1 MESLRL
7 SNILAT
13 NVHKYNLNE
22 LLSGPMLIPNISLKI
37 NNTIKEQFSKCIKLL
52 ISQDNKIINKIIDK
66 NYGTVYGEIINIYS
80 QEIPFNLK
88 FNIDNPFLDLK
99 IQKI

>member
-1 MESLRL
+1 MKSH
-7 SNILAT
+7 ILAI
-13 NVHKYNLNE
+13 NIHKYNLNE
-22 LLSGPMLIPNISLKI
+22 LLSGPALIPNISLKI
-37 NNTIKEQFSKCIKLL
+37 NNTIKQQFSKCIKLL

-66 NYGTVYGEIINIYS
+66 NYGTVYGEITNIYS
-80 QEIPFNLK
+80 PEIPFNLE